1 MKKLRTMGSRIIKV
15 KKTELVEKIQANKLK
30 HVENYLQALIDYK
43 DEALKQLKELT
54 KRAKDGDVRIGL
66 QLVTPVNNEAEYD
79 KLLLMLKMEIDE
91 EIELSMSEF
100 NEYVHDETHY
110 AQQAS
115 LSNSMYFKG

>member
-1 MKKLRTMGSRIIKV
+1 MGSRIIKV